1 MLTQR
6 KVVALTLLVGLKSV
20 VAEPFETPASSPS
33 SEPVCSNYAAVMR
46 QVGFPRRAVEL
57 NLKQGSAV
65 LEFTLTS
72 EGKIKDITAV
82 ESSHPVF
89 AQAATDIVKQYEC
102 RGLGRDIRVR
112 VPFKFQLS
120 G

>member
-1 MLTQR
+1 
-6 KVVALTLLVGLKSV
+6 
-20 VAEPFETPASSPS
+20 
-33 SEPVCSNYAAVMR
+33 MR
-46 QVGFPRRAVEL
+46 QVGFPRRALEL

-72 EGKIKDITAV
+72 DGQITNITAV
-82 ESSHPVF
+82 EASHPVF
-89 AQAATDIVKQYEC
+89 VQAATDIISSYKC